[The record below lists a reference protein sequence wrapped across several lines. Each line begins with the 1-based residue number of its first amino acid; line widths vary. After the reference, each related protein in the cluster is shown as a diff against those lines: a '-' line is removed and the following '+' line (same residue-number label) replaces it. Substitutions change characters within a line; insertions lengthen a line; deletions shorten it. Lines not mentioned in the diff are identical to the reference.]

1 MAEPKVE
8 KNGDG
13 RPANLP
19 GVYRHPET
27 GKELIARRHRK
38 FGDAQADGF
47 VQVGYKWVGPEP
59 KAKKAEKPEEPKS
72 VQAPKEETTKEKEG
86 K

>member
-1 MAEPKVE
+1 MADQEL
-8 KNGDG
+8 NGDG

-47 VQVGYKWVGPEP
+47 VQVGYKYVGP
-59 KAKKAEKPEEPKS
+59 
-72 VQAPKEETTKEKEG
+72 APKEAKAVTPKTEVKITKKEG
-86 K
+86 